1 MADRELTS
9 FDEISSV
16 STKFWE
22 RSRHVGWKASAK
34 WRVTGGLVHKPVT
47 DTDTL
52 DRHEKKKME
61 WVQK

>member
-1 MADRELTS
+1 MKSLMFAQHFE
-9 FDEISSV
+9 SV
-16 STKFWE
+16 QG
-22 RSRHVGWKASAK
+22 VGWKASAK

-52 DRHEKKKME
+52 DRHEKKKMD